1 MPEHFKVSLFD
12 NQNLKPT
19 PFRSKAV
26 GEPPLMLAL
35 SSYFAI
41 RDAVSASADHKKRV
55 AFKAPATPEQILM
68 ACEALKSAQ

>member
-1 MPEHFKVSLFD
+1 LKPP

-19 PFRSKAV
+19 PFRNKAV

-41 RDAVSASADHKKRV
+41 RDAVSASAGHQKRV
-55 AFKAPATPEQILM
+55 DFKAPATPERILM
-68 ACEALKSAQ
+68 ACEALKG